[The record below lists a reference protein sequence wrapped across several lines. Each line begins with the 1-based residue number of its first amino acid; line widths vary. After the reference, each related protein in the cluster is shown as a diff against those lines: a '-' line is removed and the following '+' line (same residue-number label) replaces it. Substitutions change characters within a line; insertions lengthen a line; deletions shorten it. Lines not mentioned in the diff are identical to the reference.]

1 MLLAEFMGDMPLDD
15 IDADMLR
22 SFRDGPLRTLPAKAN
37 NLPNALKR
45 ATMKDTMPWA
55 RYN

>member
-1 MLLAEFMGDMPLDD
+1 MLFAEFMGDMPLDD

-22 SFRDGPLRTLPAKAN
+22 SFRDGPLRTFPAKAN

-45 ATMKDTMPWA
+45 ATMKDTMP
-55 RYN
+55 